1 MLKIP
6 TFLLGGLL
14 ILTGLAGYFLQDPG
28 LSIKLTGPLAENAK
42 LTLSDGNETHELNLV
57 GVESSESNGER
68 AFKIIWNLNTNHAT
82 NASQGNYAVDHGKD
96 RYRKKSFW
104 YASSK
109 GETFDALMQDAENY
123 NNAGNSN
130 YEPVTVKWGKVD
142 TNSSTIKFVYKNETG
157 SSGPVTLQVSNW
169 KNIDIEPK
177 PKPNEKLEFKKSWT
191 ALIPGII
198 GLVLILLIMIADAKP
213 SARKHVMHG
222 AVLFGLLGF
231 YEVAKRIIPAVSEM
245 NWLKSEPNAIIQ
257 TSIVKPAAM
266 LISAGIL
273 LIFIILCVVSFI
285 QARKEMAAQ
294 AKKDAMSKKKAPEG
308 KSEDKEESSGSKG
321 SKRREG
327 EKGKDAEKGSDIKDD
342 SNKPKRPDD
351 SGGPA
356 KRFSKS
362 PSKGLPDRK
371 PVNSPGK
378 KASFDLKSKKGFR
391 TSEDTDDKKSGD
403 EKSGDLGERKD
414 SSKESEKDS
423 PSFIRKES
431 EETPEKKE
439 DAPSPESS
447 KESGETSDFSEK
459 KSEEEKDG
467 TTEDSKGSLGDSRS
481 DSEPNKEDDTDSESR
496 KESGEGADFSEKK
509 PEDEKDE
516 SGEDAGVSYKKPDF
530 GKSGDSD
537 ARKDSDEQSDKD
549 APSPE
554 IKESEETP
562 EKKEDGTDPDPKK
575 ESGESNVSSEDNP
588 VEK

>member
-57 GVESSESNGER
+57 GVENSESSGER
-68 AFKIIWNLNTNHAT
+68 AFRIIWNLNTNHAI
-82 NASQGNYAVDHGKD
+82 NASQGNYAVDQGSD
-96 RYRKKSFW
+96 RYKKKSFW

-123 NNAGNSN
+123 KNASNSN
-130 YEPVTVKWGKVD
+130 YEPVTVKWSKVD

-245 NWLKSEPNAIIQ
+245 YWLKEKPNVIIQ

-273 LIFIILCVVSFI
+273 LVFIILCVVSFI
-285 QARKEMAAQ
+285 QARKEMADQ

-308 KSEDKEESSGSKG
+308 KSEEKDEKKKESSDSKV
-321 SKRREG
+321 SKEREDKK
-327 EKGKDAEKGSDIKDD
+327 EDDEDEDVPEDSDKKDD
-342 SNKPKRPDD
+342 SNKPKRPDG

-362 PSKGLPDRK
+362 PSKGLPIRK
-371 PVNSPGK
+371 PLNSPGK
-378 KASFDLKSKKGFR
+378 KASFDLKSKKGLR
-391 TSEDTDDKKSGD
+391 NPEDTDDKKSGD

-423 PSFIRKES
+423 PSFMRKES

-439 DAPSPESS
+439 VAPSPEPK
-447 KESGETSDFSEK
+447 KESE
-459 KSEEEKDG
+459 
-467 TTEDSKGSLGDSRS
+467 
-481 DSEPNKEDDTDSESR
+481 EDD
-496 KESGEGADFSEKK
+496 
-509 PEDEKDE
+509 
-516 SGEDAGVSYKKPDF
+516 GVSREKPDDE
-530 GKSGDSD
+530 KSGDSD
-537 ARKDSDEQSDKD
+537 ERKDFSEESDKD
-549 APSPE
+549 SPSPVM
-554 IKESEETP
+554 KESEETP

-575 ESGESNVSSEDNP
+575 ESGESEDSSDDRSG
-588 VEK
+588 EK

>member
-42 LTLSDGNETHELNLV
+42 LTLSDGNETHELKLV

-68 AFKIIWNLNTNHAT
+68 AYWIIWNLNTNHAT

-123 NNAGNSN
+123 KNASNSN

-257 TSIVKPAAM
+257 TSSLKPAAM
-266 LISAGIL
+266 LISAGLL
-273 LIFIILCVVSFI
+273 LIFIILCVASFI
-285 QARKEMAAQ
+285 QARKEMADQ

-308 KSEDKEESSGSKG
+308 KSEEKDEKKKESSDSKV
-321 SKRREG
+321 SKEREDKK
-327 EKGKDAEKGSDIKDD
+327 EDDEDEDVPEDSDKKDD
-342 SNKPKRPDD
+342 SNKPKRPDG

-362 PSKGLPDRK
+362 PSKGLPIRK
-371 PVNSPGK
+371 PLNSPGK
-378 KASFDLKSKKGFR
+378 KASFDLKSKKGLR
-391 TSEDTDDKKSGD
+391 NPEDTDDKKSGD

-423 PSFIRKES
+423 PSFMRKES

-439 DAPSPESS
+439 VAPSPEPK
-447 KESGETSDFSEK
+447 KESE
-459 KSEEEKDG
+459 
-467 TTEDSKGSLGDSRS
+467 
-481 DSEPNKEDDTDSESR
+481 EDD
-496 KESGEGADFSEKK
+496 
-509 PEDEKDE
+509 
-516 SGEDAGVSYKKPDF
+516 GVSREKPDDE
-530 GKSGDSD
+530 KSGDSD
-537 ARKDSDEQSDKD
+537 ERKDFSEESDKD
-549 APSPE
+549 SPSPVM
-554 IKESEETP
+554 KESEETP

-575 ESGESNVSSEDNP
+575 ESGESEDSSDDRSG
-588 VEK
+588 EK